1 MAKKSYKGKDKYG
14 ISRWLFDWNDYFTGE
29 RHRKTYTMSESDAE
43 EKRSKLESLEMCR
56 ETGIPVDVKD
66 PNSVTVQYVFDSFLN
81 HYLNLCSQKKRS
93 HKSLK
98 RHEFSLKKFL
108 EVFPGTTPVSS
119 LIVAVVDGVVHNPMQ
134 KFNDHY
140 DYHSPSGINNNLQG
154 ISSAFN
160 WAKRNKIISAT
171 PVAVREVVKKK
182 KVHIL
187 TDEEIR
193 TVMHTEID
201 QDTKNLFILYLST
214 GARKIEILKDNLTWD
229 DIDWQRK
236 EINLLRKND
245 ERHTIVVN
253 DMVLSILAG
262 YKHRSHPIPYGA
274 SYVDKRIIELRKLSG
289 VYFTC
294 HDIRRAAGALLVR
307 SGVRLAKVSKWMNHK
322 DIKITYDHYYDI
334 IDTERENIANKL
346 EEKCLEMM
354 IPSSVSHD
362 MVAN

>member
-66 PNSVTVQYVFDSFLN
+66 PNSVTIQYVFDSFLN

-193 TVMHTEID
+193 TIMHSEID
-201 QDTKNLFILYLST
+201 QDTRNLFILYLST

-262 YKHRSHPIPYGA
+262 YKHRSHPIPFGA